1 MCRRLRQIF
10 AGRSWAWADSA
21 ALFLLRQQV
30 ELDLA
35 EPSDDDEPNDAEL
48 YGEDDNYEKKWLV
61 VQHEFDKLQTNYRR
75 LQNVNE
81 ALKRQIEA
89 GNKQQAEYLS
99 AKQEAERVAHE
110 AELRMEKMHKTG
122 WHKGASL
129 SRLTL
134 GVC

>member
-1 MCRRLRQIF
+1 M
-10 AGRSWAWADSA
+10 
-21 ALFLLRQQV
+21 V